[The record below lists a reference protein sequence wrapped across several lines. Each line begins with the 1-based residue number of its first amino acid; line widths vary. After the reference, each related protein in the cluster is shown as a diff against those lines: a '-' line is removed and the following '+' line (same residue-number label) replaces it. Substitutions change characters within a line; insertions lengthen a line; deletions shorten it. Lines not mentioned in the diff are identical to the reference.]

1 LSRKKPPVAEFK
13 SRTYIAIMSCDIV
26 ALRAF
31 YASAV
36 GKLVERSL
44 GQALQKFVKPF
55 VGQRVLGF
63 GYPTPWLDVI
73 GVEAER
79 TLAFMPAGQGA
90 YPWPVK
96 EPTRTA
102 LVFEEDLPL
111 PDAAVDT
118 VLMVHALEHAQSPR
132 DTLAEFWRVLSPNGR
147 LIIVVPSRRGL
158 WARFEHTPF
167 GTGRPYSMGQM
178 KALLRDAGFS
188 VEETGEA
195 LHSPPFKRRAFMKF
209 WTPFETTGQKLWP
222 VFAGVLIIEARKRVF
237 QGIAVTP
244 KKSRRVF
251 VPVLAPQGYGRG
263 EVNHAALD
271 SFQT

>member
-1 LSRKKPPVAEFK
+1 LSPLKLLTRHIAEM
-13 SRTYIAIMSCDIV
+13 SLASYINHMSCDIV

-31 YASAV
+31 YGSAA
-36 GKLVERSL
+36 GRLAEKSL
-44 GQALQKFVKPF
+44 GQALQKFVRPF

-63 GYPTPWLDVI
+63 GYATPWLDVM
-73 GVEAER
+73 GAQAER

-132 DTLAEFWRVLSPNGR
+132 DTLAEFWRVLAPNGR

-167 GTGRPYSMGQM
+167 GTGQPYSMGQM

-188 VEETGEA
+188 IEDTGEA
-195 LHSPPFKRRAFMKF
+195 LHSPPFKRKAFMKF
-209 WTPFETTGQKLWP
+209 WTAFESAGQKLWP
-222 VFAGVLIIEARKRVF
+222 MFAGVLIIEARKRVF

-251 VPVLAPQGYGRG
+251 VPVLAPQGYGR
-263 EVNHAALD
+263 ED
-271 SFQT
+271 M